1 MTTTELLAQL
11 KAQALAL
18 PKDERARVARELYA
32 VGAELD
38 DVEVDLGVDP
48 FRIERRALAVHD
60 GTAKLVPVDEFFD
73 HVRSRLK
80 TPLEA
85 FELVHHGDCSAL

>member
-1 MTTTELLAQL
+1 MTKAVATKGHMTTTVLLEQL
-11 KAQALAL
+11 KAHALAL
-18 PKDERARVARELYA
+18 PKAEWARVARELYS

-38 DVEVDLGVDP
+38 DVDVDLGVDP
-48 FRIERRALAVHD
+48 SRIERRALAVHD

-80 TPLEA
+80 A
-85 FELVHHGDCSAL
+85 R

>member
-18 PKDERARVARELYA
+18 PKAERARVARELYA

-48 FRIERRALAVHD
+48 SRIERRALAVHD

-80 TPLEA
+80 TR
-85 FELVHHGDCSAL
+85 